1 MEKKKNYFLPI
12 NKLYIALIGIVI
24 VILFYYGHNEEATV
38 LTICYV
44 FIIIYNLKKSKH
56 TENQWE
62 KVVKAFSDKMDV
74 ANSSTFVNLPLPLIM
89 ANYEGIIL
97 WHNKNL
103 SDILEDKNVLGRN
116 IKELNKELNVRFV
129 MEGRKSNFSYIKIG
143 ERYFDIIATIVYS
156 DNNKQQEDAITLFYF
171 YDVTEKHNLYISS
184 EENKYS
190 IMLIEVDNLNDVL
203 KSTSDDQAPL
213 LAADIERTL
222 NSYAQSLS
230 AVIKKYSLSKYILTI
245 QDKLIEK
252 EIEKK
257 FDILDTIR
265 ELNYGNK
272 LAVTLSVGVG
282 RGGDTPQK
290 NHEYAQSAKELSLGR
305 GGDQVVV
312 KRKDNLDFF
321 GGKTKEVEKRTKV
334 KARVIAHALV
344 DLIRESTN
352 VFIMGH
358 KSADIDCLGAAVG
371 IYSTVKQIGK
381 DCNIVMENFNPSIK
395 EIVSELKKEEKY
407 KGAFI
412 SSELCLDMT
421 DDKSLL
427 IIVDVHN
434 EGHVESMEVI
444 NSIKRIVVIDHHR
457 KAPDYVKDTLL
468 SYIETYASSTSE
480 LVTEMLP
487 YLVDKPELKKI
498 EAMTMLSGIYL
509 DTKNFYFKTGV
520 RTFEAA
526 AVLRRLGADT
536 LSVKKM
542 FKENLEDFI
551 KKADIIK
558 SAEILSNIAIAVCP
572 EDMEDNVIAAQV
584 ADELLNIT
592 GVHASFVFVKIEED
606 IYISGRSL
614 EVVNVQVILESLG
627 GGGHMTMAGA
637 KLAKTNMD
645 DAVNMLKEA
654 ISKYLRE
661 GE

>member
-352 VFIMGH
+352 IFIMGH

-558 SAEILSNIAIAVCP
+558 SAEILSNIAIAICP